1 MKKKTIPVRDFDLPR
16 LIETIVEFLG
26 NPMFAFPFVDDGI
39 ADFGEDGFDDDMEE
53 TPLERLQHGRI
64 LFAQFTR
71 GEGSSYEL
79 ADGTKLEVPDDY
91 DGEGEFFDECSA
103 YGFLLQIA
111 DGMLTIETAVLR
123 DVTLENVVSEIEDAG
138 IFEGNM
144 VRFIESMRRFK
155 KVTALNESKNEP
167 RVL

>member
-1 MKKKTIPVRDFDLPR
+1 MKKKMIHLQDFDVAR
-16 LIETIVEFLG
+16 FIATIVHFMG
-26 NPMFAFPFVDDGI
+26 DPMFAFPVVNDGI

-53 TPLERLQHGRI
+53 TPLERLQHGRT

-91 DGEGEFFDECSA
+91 DGDGEFFDECST
-103 YGFLLQIA
+103 YGFLLQAA
-111 DGMLTIETAVLR
+111 DGMLAIETAALR
-123 DVTLENVVSEIEDAG
+123 DVTLENVVLAVDDAG

-144 VRFIESMRRFK
+144 VRFVESMRRQ
-155 KVTALNESKNEP
+155 S
-167 RVL
+167 

>member
-1 MKKKTIPVRDFDLPR
+1 MKNKMIPVCDFDLPHF
-16 LIETIVEFLG
+16 IATIVHFMG
-26 NPMFAFPFVDDGI
+26 NPMFAFPVVDDGI

-91 DGEGEFFDECSA
+91 EGEGEFFDECSA
-103 YGFLLQIA
+103 YGFLLHVA

-123 DVTLENVVSEIEDAG
+123 DVTLENVVSEVDDAG

-144 VRFIESMRRFK
+144 VRFIESMRR
-155 KVTALNESKNEP
+155 
-167 RVL
+167 

>member
-1 MKKKTIPVRDFDLPR
+1 MKKKMIPVRDFDLPHF
-16 LIETIVEFLG
+16 IETVVEFLG
-26 NPMFAFPFVDDGI
+26 NPMFAFPIVDDGI
-39 ADFGEDGFDDDMEE
+39 ADFGEDGFDEDMEE
-53 TPLERLQHGRI
+53 TPLERLQHGRS

-71 GEGSSYEL
+71 GEGNTYEL

-91 DGEGEFFDECSA
+91 EGEGEFFDECSA

-123 DVTLENVVSEIEDAG
+123 DVTLENVVSEVDDAG

-144 VRFIESMRRFK
+144 VRFIRSMKRQ
-155 KVTALNESKNEP
+155 S
-167 RVL
+167 

>member
-1 MKKKTIPVRDFDLPR
+1 MKKKMIAICDFDLPR
-16 LIETIVEFLG
+16 FIETIVEFLG
-26 NPMFAFPFVDDGI
+26 NPMFAFPVVDDGI

-79 ADGTKLEVPDDY
+79 ADGTKLEVPDEY
-91 DGEGEFFDECSA
+91 EGEGEFFDECSA
-103 YGFLLQIA
+103 YGFLLQIV
-111 DGMLTIETAVLR
+111 DGVLTIETAVLR
-123 DVTLENVVSEIEDAG
+123 DVTLENVVSEVDDAG

-144 VRFIESMRRFK
+144 VRFIESMR
-155 KVTALNESKNEP
+155 L
-167 RVL
+167 